1 MRAASYFRVSTDN
14 QEAEGTSLQTQLEAC
29 REYCRSKG
37 YEVIHQFSEA
47 YSGLTLDRPK
57 LNELR
62 EVIRSGDID
71 VVVAYSLDRLSRDP
85 THGVILTQ
93 ELEKHGVKLE
103 AVSEA
108 IESTELGK
116 LINYIRGFASKLE
129 AEKIRERTL
138 RGRRARAKEGRMS
151 GGFHNTY
158 GYDYIRV
165 SQKNGGRRVINET
178 EAKWVRDM
186 YHWLV
191 DEGLSTNA
199 ITYRLRALNV
209 PTKSGGMW
217 CRRSVQTILK
227 NPAYAGKTYAFTA
240 AKSGR
245 QFTRPQ
251 SDWIEIPGVTPP
263 IISQELFDAAQR
275 QLLINKEQSLRN
287 CKREYLLRGHV
298 KCRQCGHSYVGAT
311 VNTKRGKSY
320 AQSFYRCIGK
330 KKMYAPIE
338 RCHNKGWSARRL
350 EGMVWA
356 ELERYLSNHD
366 LIKIELEKQRQDA
379 NQLTVFEAE
388 LERVD
393 RQLKT
398 VEREQHQ
405 LLQWALKDFPADQ
418 VDTENKR
425 LNKARE
431 TLKARKAELETQI
444 KTSQDAAINIPKLE
458 GFIERM
464 KAGIAT
470 LGYEGKRQALDMLSI
485 TVWLDG
491 ENVEV
496 AGVID
501 PEGAIV
507 HTHSGLHSHNTPHLA
522 FRIRV

>member
-37 YEVIHQFSEA
+37 YEVIHQLSEA
-47 YSGLTLDRPK
+47 YSGLALDRPK

-62 EVIRSGDID
+62 EMVRSGEID
-71 VVVAYSLDRLSRDP
+71 VLVVYSLDRLSRDP

-103 AVSEA
+103 AVTEDVDNS
-108 IESTELGK
+108 ELGK
-116 LINYIRGFASKLE
+116 LISYIRGFASKLE

-138 RGRRARAKEGRMS
+138 RGRRARAREGRMS
-151 GGFHNTY
+151 GGFHTTY
-158 GYDYIRV
+158 GYDYIKV

-186 YHWLV
+186 YSWLV

-199 ITYRLRALNV
+199 ITYRLRALNI
-209 PTKSGGMW
+209 PSKSGGMW
-217 CRRSVQTILK
+217 HRRSVQSILK

-275 QLLINKEQSLRN
+275 QLLVNKDKSPRN

-298 KCRQCGHSYVGAT
+298 KCRQCRRSYVGAA
-311 VNTKRGKSY
+311 VKIKRGKSCT
-320 AQSFYRCIGK
+320 QEFYRCIGK
-330 KKMYAPIE
+330 KKMWAPVE

-356 ELERYLSNHD
+356 ELERYLSDRD
-366 LIKIELEKQRQDA
+366 LIKKELKKQRQDA
-379 NQLTVFEAE
+379 SQLTAFEAE
-388 LERVD
+388 LEQVE

-398 VEREQHQ
+398 VDREQHQ

-418 VDTENKR
+418 VETENKR
-425 LNKARE
+425 LNKARQ

-470 LGYEGKRQALDMLSI
+470 LDYEGKRQALDMLNI
-485 TVWLDG
+485 TVWLDD
-491 ENVEV
+491 ESVEV
-496 AGVID
+496 TGVID
-501 PEGAIV
+501 PEDAIV
-507 HTHSGLHSHNTPHLA
+507 HTQS
-522 FRIRV
+522 